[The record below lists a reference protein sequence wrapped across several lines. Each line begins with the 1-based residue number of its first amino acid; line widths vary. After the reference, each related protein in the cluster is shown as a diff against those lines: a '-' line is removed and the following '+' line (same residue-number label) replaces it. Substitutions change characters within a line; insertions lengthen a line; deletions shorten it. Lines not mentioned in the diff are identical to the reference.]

1 MSTAVFEQNEPAILA
16 DVCAILAGK
25 TKIRKQLRLVAVY
38 ERSTGQLVAEVLRTT
53 KGPVVVH
60 RVAAIQTDLGRSA
73 EVVSESGRPAHVDIR
88 EFRREHGIAPLT
100 GEPDQEFPIKGK
112 SAVYL
117 VFGWNFIARTY
128 PDDAL
133 VFRQ

>member
-1 MSTAVFEQNEPAILA
+1 MNDQQTMSLAVFEQNEPAILA

-60 RVAAIQTDLGRSA
+60 RVAAIET
-73 EVVSESGRPAHVDIR
+73 ESGRPARVDIR
-88 EFRREHGIAPLT
+88 GFRREHGIAPLT
-100 GEPDQEFPIKGK
+100 GEPDQQFAIKGK
-112 SAVYL
+112 SAVYI
-117 VFGWNFIARTY
+117 VFGRNFIARIY
-128 PDDAL
+128 PDDVL
-133 VFRQ
+133 VFR